1 METKLQRLFDYQK
14 FEGNSRLAAL
24 IADTESRC
32 MQELSDDDL
41 EMVNAAGDGA
51 PIDEFSQ
58 GFPAPTLPPELPAT
72 TLNGQNYAPLFKD
85 DEQK

>member
-14 FEGNSRLAAL
+14 FEGNSKLAAL

-41 EMVNAAGDGA
+41 VMVNAAGEGA
-51 PIDEFSQ
+51 PFDESSQ
-58 GFPAPTLPPELPAT
+58 GFPAPTLSPDLPAA
-72 TLNGQNYAPLFKD
+72 TLPSQCYSQFFNK
-85 DEQK
+85 EEKK